1 MIWPY
6 LRVCD
11 SHGFTCKLGRG
22 SGPLFSHITD
32 VSSGP
37 VTNTAPVPLPV
48 LTAAPAP
55 VNVVTTAPVV
65 AAGTG
70 GLSGLTIA
78 LLGLLGG
85 VPHAATGPAVISGA
99 GLLALSVLGFLAHHL
114 GVSKAK
120 ITTGTT
126 WIEGHLDTIEAA
138 ASELETL
145 PEISQAV
152 AEAKNLATAALE
164 AASKAAATPAGQD
177 VEAIVRRILA
187 SLGGVGPAAGPV
199 TATAVA

>member
-1 MIWPY
+1 M
-6 LRVCD
+6 
-11 SHGFTCKLGRG
+11 
-22 SGPLFSHITD
+22 
-32 VSSGP
+32 
-37 VTNTAPVPLPV
+37 TNTVPVPPTVLPV
-48 LTAAPAP
+48 APTP

-70 GLSGLTIA
+70 GLSGLAIA
-78 LLGLLGG
+78 LMGLLGG
-85 VPHAATGPAVISGA
+85 VPQAATGPAVLGGA

-138 ASELETL
+138 ATELETL
-145 PEISQAV
+145 PGISQAV
-152 AEAKNLATAALE
+152 AEAKNLAAAALE

-177 VEAIVRRILA
+177 VEAIVRRVLA
-187 SLGGVGPAAGPV
+187 SFVAGAAPPGAAPLAPPVPGPV
-199 TATAVA
+199 TATAAA